1 MCVSRGGIP
10 RGSRGTGVGRS
21 RQEPCSLVAV
31 ESPPP
36 SGYLGTTLVSDE
48 EANVIWGL
56 PSDKCWIPSR
66 STV

>member
-1 MCVSRGGIP
+1 M
-10 RGSRGTGVGRS
+10 GVGRS

-31 ESPPP
+31 ESPP

-48 EANVIWGL
+48 EANVIWSL